1 MAIST
6 RKMKRSKRWLSDR
19 EKTCW
24 RVKVAVRG
32 GPGVLR
38 RMIGDNNPLDDH
50 ARVSDFE
57 SGKKACGP
65 CSLKVQ
71 VQVHL
76 GEFGYGKKERPRHRL
91 GARSDHSRQESS
103 QLAPR

>member
-1 MAIST
+1 MTIST

-19 EKTCW
+19 ENTCW
-24 RVKVAVRG
+24 RVEVAVRDD
-32 GPGVLR
+32 PGVQR
-38 RMIGDNNPLDDH
+38 RVIGGKNPLDDH

-71 VQVHL
+71 VHL
-76 GEFGYGKKERPRHRL
+76 GEFWYGKKERPRHRL

>member
-19 EKTCW
+19 ENTCW
-24 RVKVAVRG
+24 RVEVAVRDD
-32 GPGVLR
+32 PRVLH
-38 RMIGDNNPLDDH
+38 RMIGGKNSLDDH
-50 ARVSDFE
+50 ARVSDFQ

-71 VQVHL
+71 VQL

-103 QLAPR
+103 QLAPRW